1 MEDHEIYFVQES
13 GKMIVK
19 DLEGE
24 ERKKQS
30 KKDKRKKEGY
40 GVDSDTD
47 SDEESGKIQKKGASA
62 QELKKLIK
70 SQTGKNATSNVL
82 QLNTAS

>member
-30 KKDKRKKEGY
+30 KKEKNRSGHHDNKTENLPTTNRIKE
-40 GVDSDTD
+40 
-47 SDEESGKIQKKGASA
+47 
-62 QELKKLIK
+62 
-70 SQTGKNATSNVL
+70 NP
-82 QLNTAS
+82 

>member
-30 KKDKRKKEGY
+30 EKDKRKKEGY

-47 SDEESGKIQKKGASA
+47 SDEESGKI
-62 QELKKLIK
+62 
-70 SQTGKNATSNVL
+70 
-82 QLNTAS
+82 

>member
-1 MEDHEIYFVQES
+1 MDDHEIYFAQES

-19 DLEGE
+19 DLEAE

-47 SDEESGKIQKKGASA
+47 SDQESGKILKKGASA
-62 QELKKLIK
+62 
-70 SQTGKNATSNVL
+70 
-82 QLNTAS
+82 